1 MNKLIIIYNFLV
13 IQMHLMVYYIYKK
26 YLFKELNLNNK
37 DYNKYNNLDINNM
50 FQKMINYINNKL
62 IY

>member
-1 MNKLIIIYNFLV
+1 MNKLIIIYNLMV
-13 IQMHLMVYYIYKK
+13 IQMHLMEYYIYKK